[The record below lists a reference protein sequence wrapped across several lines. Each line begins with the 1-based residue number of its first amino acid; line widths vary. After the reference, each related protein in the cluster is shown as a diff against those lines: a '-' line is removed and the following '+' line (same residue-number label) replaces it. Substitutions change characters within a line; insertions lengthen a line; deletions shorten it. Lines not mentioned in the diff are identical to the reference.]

1 MKKTFNIMVPH
12 KSSAPARLWVA
23 GVIGLAWLGGAWISV
38 QAETVAG
45 PETDRQVA
53 LMQRVLTT
61 GFNALAEE
69 RIERATRIFEE
80 AVNRWP
86 AQWDARFGLATAY
99 IKAHRY
105 AEAVDLF
112 ERLLDEEPDDF
123 AVLNNLAW
131 LHATANDAVY
141 RNGDRAVD
149 FAQRALML
157 EPDNYHIWSTLS
169 EAHFVKGNFERSARA
184 AQQALLLAARRNA
197 RQLLVQDF
205 REQLTRARRAA
216 QAFAILD

>member
-1 MKKTFNIMVPH
+1 MKIRREVRIGIPSH
-12 KSSAPARLWVA
+12 GWIA
-23 GVIGLAWLGGAWISV
+23 GMIGLALLGMAPLPVVGEPT
-38 QAETVAG
+38 AE
-45 PETDRQVA
+45 PNEDRQAA

-61 GFNALAEE
+61 GFSSLAEE

-86 AQWDARFGLATAY
+86 DQWDARFGLATAY

-112 ERLLDEEPDDF
+112 ERLLAEEPDDF
-123 AVLNNLAW
+123 TVLNNVAW
-131 LHATANDAVY
+131 LHATANDPAY

-149 FAQRALML
+149 FAQRALMV
-157 EPDNYHIWSTLS
+157 EPNNYHIWSTLS
-169 EAHFVKGNFERSARA
+169 EAHFVKGNFDRSARA
-184 AQQALLLAARRNA
+184 AQQALLLAARQNA

-205 REQLTRARRAA
+205 REQLARARQAA